1 MKRSNLSYLTN
12 EEIINDDNSLTNS
25 NKIKKILKS
34 DFYDLQKIERKSL
47 GYLSALTLP
56 LILAACGGG
65 GGGGAVSPTPDA
77 GSGSSSSGGS
87 SSGGSSS
94 GSTATTGINA
104 NAGNYTATAEADTYL
119 YDVTFGSNGSV
130 TSADDGN
137 VFISDFDVAND
148 SIVLRGTGAPASFSS
163 GGNSNVDVV
172 SDINGNTVITLG
184 SQNDFTYS
192 ITLNGVSDYSSVSI
206 TTADEEADEGS
217 PKVDLSSGT
226 VEASSDGE
234 VFEYSVKFANGVP
247 VASDGD
253 VTINNFDIATDRI
266 VIKTES
272 LPSGYGKSNLTET
285 VGVDVTT
292 GIDSTRIDFGS
303 DASGTSGSIT
313 LAGVSDSTLNTINLT
328 FEIVAPTAV
337 GSQVD
342 IDSDTVAATSDAET
356 FVYDASWDGDE
367 VVGADGN
374 VTITGFSLA
383 NDKLIILG
391 SGIPNGYDRSQ
402 FEANTSGTQQIVV
415 NAIDNK
421 TVIYFAPDSEGSS
434 TTLTLDGV
442 VDEDGLLNIVFGS
455 AIGELV
461 AAPASTDTSS
471 SDTTA
476 TDTSST
482 DTSST
487 DDTTSTDTS
496 STDDTTSTDT
506 SSTDDTTST
515 DTSSTDD
522 TTSTDTSSTDDSSS
536 SDSYTVVTINETAEA
551 TVTATSAAEDFRYE
565 IDSSGVSQEGA
576 FTVTI
581 DGFDTASDKL
591 TLVIVGGT
599 DNLTTQEFDA
609 LTGVEVTS
617 DGLSGT
623 QIFFAPDS
631 SGQSGGLTLSG
642 VEESFDDTWTAT
654 TYTVEI
660 LADTNVTG

>member
-12 EEIINDDNSLTNS
+12 EEIINDNNSLTNA
-25 NKIKKILKS
+25 NKLKKILKS

-94 GSTATTGINA
+94 GGSSSGSTATTGINA
-104 NAGNYTATAEADTYL
+104 NAGNYTATAEVDTYL

-137 VFISDFDVAND
+137 VFISDFDAAND

-184 SQNDFTYS
+184 SQNDSTYS
-192 ITLNGVSDYSSVSI
+192 ITLNGVSDSSSVSI

-342 IDSDTVAATSDAET
+342 IDSDTLAATSDAET

-415 NAIDNK
+415 DAINNK

-434 TTLTLDGV
+434 STLTLDGV
-442 VDEDGLLNIVFGS
+442 ADEDGLLNVVFGS

-482 DTSST
+482 D
-487 DDTTSTDTS
+487 DTTATDTS

-536 SDSYTVVTINETAEA
+536 SDSYTVVTINETAEV

-660 LADTNVTG
+660 IADANLSS

>member
-1 MKRSNLSYLTN
+1 MKRSNLSYLEN
-12 EEIINDDNSLTNS
+12 EEIINDDNSLTNT

-87 SSGGSSS
+87 SSG
-94 GSTATTGINA
+94 STATTGINA

-137 VFISDFDVAND
+137 VFISDFDAAND

-184 SQNDFTYS
+184 SQNDSTYS
-192 ITLNGVSDYSSVSI
+192 ITLNGVSDSSSVSI

-415 NAIDNK
+415 DAINNK

-434 TTLTLDGV
+434 STLTLDGV
-442 VDEDGLLNIVFGS
+442 VDEDGLLNVVFGS

-476 TDTSST
+476 
-482 DTSST
+482 
-487 DDTTSTDTS
+487 
-496 STDDTTSTDT
+496 TDT

-609 LTGVEVTS
+609 LSGVEVTS

>member
-1 MKRSNLSYLTN
+1 MKRLNLSYLTN
-12 EEIINDDNSLTNS
+12 EEIINDDNSLTNA

-137 VFISDFDVAND
+137 VFISDFDAAND

-184 SQNDFTYS
+184 SQNDSTYS
-192 ITLNGVSDYSSVSI
+192 ITLNGVSDSSSVSI

-342 IDSDTVAATSDAET
+342 IDGDTVAATSDAET

-415 NAIDNK
+415 DAINNK

-434 TTLTLDGV
+434 STLTLDGV
-442 VDEDGLLNIVFGS
+442 VDEDGLLNVVFGS

-471 SDTTA
+471 SDATA
-476 TDTSST
+476 
-482 DTSST
+482 
-487 DDTTSTDTS
+487 
-496 STDDTTSTDT
+496 TDT

-609 LTGVEVTS
+609 LSGVEVTS

>member
-1 MKRSNLSYLTN
+1 MKRLNLSYLTN
-12 EEIINDDNSLTNS
+12 EEIINDDNSLTNA

-137 VFISDFDVAND
+137 VFISDFDAAND